1 MNSPIEYVEALA
13 QALDDD
19 DYVTA
24 ASTMAE
30 HVEYSIGDQLMYGP
44 QAVVASYRASSEMA
58 RRLFDQV
65 GFGHEVVP
73 TDDPYSFR
81 VTYSDVLTVGDE
93 TLTHTAEQQVTVAP
107 DEGVVRIIN
116 LDLPGEREKVDRFMA
131 RHGLERDQ

>member
-13 QALDDD
+13 RALDGD

-30 HVEYSIGDQLMYGP
+30 RVEYTIGDQLINGP
-44 QAVVASYRASSEMA
+44 LAVVASYRASSEMA
-58 RRLFDQV
+58 RRLFDEV
-65 GFGHEVVP
+65 GYDHEVIP

-81 VTYSDVLTVGDE
+81 VSYSDVLTVGDE
-93 TLTHTAEQQVTVAP
+93 TLTHMAEQHVTVAP

-116 LDLPGEREKVDRFMA
+116 VDVPGEREKVDRFMA

>member
-1 MNSPIEYVEALA
+1 
-13 QALDDD
+13 
-19 DYVTA
+19 
-24 ASTMAE
+24 MAE